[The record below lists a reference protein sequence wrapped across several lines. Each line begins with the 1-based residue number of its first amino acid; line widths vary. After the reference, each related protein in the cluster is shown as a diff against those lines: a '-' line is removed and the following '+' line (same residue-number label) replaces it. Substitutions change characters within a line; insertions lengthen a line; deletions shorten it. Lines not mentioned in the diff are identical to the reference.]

1 LKIHHYLV
9 EFKPMKHRNLTP
21 QILAAL
27 RDTPVVYVQGPRQ
40 SGKSTLVQALRDDG
54 HDAEYLTLDDAG
66 ALAAAERDADGFI
79 SGLPE
84 RVILDEV
91 QRVPD
96 LFRAIKRSVDAKRK
110 PGRFLLT
117 GSAQALVLPKLSE
130 SLAGRMEVLTLWP
143 FSQGEIAGQ
152 REGFVDACFGREFRP
167 GKFSD
172 TGWPALAEKI
182 AAGGY
187 PEMLMRRD
195 AARRQAWFGSYIAT
209 ILERD
214 VRDLANVAGLRDLPR
229 LLRLAASRAMGLL
242 NFADLSRDAA
252 MPQTTL
258 QRYWALFEAT
268 FFVRPL
274 PPWHAN
280 LGLRLVKT
288 PKVLLGDTGLLCHL
302 LGIDAARLRTDDLM
316 TGPALENFVAAELA
330 KQISWSETRPGL
342 FHYRT
347 HTQQEVDFV
356 LEDARGRLV
365 GIEVKK
371 TASPTSGDFKGLR
384 HLAEQTGKRFLRG
397 VLLYTGS
404 TSAAFE
410 TNLHAMPVSAL
421 WQLESAAQTPAA

>member
-1 LKIHHYLV
+1 
-9 EFKPMKHRNLTP
+9 MKRRNLAP
-21 QILAAL
+21 QIMAAL

-40 SGKSTLVQALRDDG
+40 AGKSTLAQSLPGDG
-54 HDAEYLTLDDAG
+54 YDAEYFTLDDA
-66 ALAAAERDADGFI
+66 ATLAAAQSDPDGFI
-79 SGLPE
+79 GGLPE

-91 QRVPD
+91 QRVPE
-96 LFRAIKRSVDAKRK
+96 LFRAIKQSVDARRK

-130 SLAGRMEVLTLWP
+130 SLVGRMEVLTLWP
-143 FSQGEIAGQ
+143 FSQGEIAG
-152 REGFVDACFGREFRP
+152 RHDGFVDACFAREFKP
-167 GKFSD
+167 GTFRD
-172 TGWPALAEKI
+172 TGWPALAGRI
-182 AAGGY
+182 AMGGY
-187 PEMLMRRD
+187 PEVLARTN
-195 AARRQAWFGSYIAT
+195 AARRQAWFGSYITT

-214 VRDLANVAGLRDLPR
+214 VRDLANVSGLRDLPR

-268 FFVRPL
+268 FLVRSL

-302 LGIDAARLRTDDLM
+302 LGLDAGRLQADDLM
-316 TGPALENFVAAELA
+316 TGAALECFAAAELT

-356 LEDARGRLV
+356 LEDARGQLV

-384 HLAEQTGKRFLRG
+384 HLSEQTGKRFLRG

-404 TSAAFE
+404 TSVAFGP
-410 TNLHAMPVSAL
+410 NLHAVPMGAL
-421 WQLESAAQTPAA
+421 WQFEAELAEP

>member
-1 LKIHHYLV
+1 M
-9 EFKPMKHRNLTP
+9 KPRNLTP
-21 QILAAL
+21 LILAAF
-27 RDTPVVYVQGPRQ
+27 RDTPVVHLQGPRQ
-40 SGKSTLVQALRDDG
+40 SGKSTLAQALRDHG
-54 HDAEYLTLDDAG
+54 YGAEYFTLDDASM
-66 ALAAAERDADGFI
+66 LAAAQSDPDGFV

-91 QRVPD
+91 QRVPE
-96 LFRAIKRSVDAKRK
+96 LFRAIKRSVDANRR

-117 GSAQALVLPKLSE
+117 GSAQALVSPKLSE

-143 FSQGEIAGQ
+143 FSQGEIAGR
-152 REGFVDACFGREFRP
+152 REGFVEGCFSREFKP
-167 GKFSD
+167 GKFTD
-172 TGWPALAEKI
+172 TSWPSLAERI

-187 PEMLMRRD
+187 PEVLTRTD
-195 AARRQAWFGSYIAT
+195 ATRRQAWFGSYIT
-209 ILERD
+209 TLLERD
-214 VRDLANVAGLRDLPR
+214 VRDLANVTGLRDLPR

-268 FFVRPL
+268 FLVRSL

-302 LGIDAARLRTDDLM
+302 LGLDAARLQADDLM
-316 TGPALENFVAAELA
+316 TGAVLECFVAGELT
-330 KQISWSETRPGL
+330 KQISWSVTRPGL

-371 TASPTSGDFKGLR
+371 TASPTNSDFKGLR
-384 HLAEQTGKRFLRG
+384 HLSEQTGKKFLRG
-397 VLLYTGS
+397 ILLYTGS
-404 TSAAFE
+404 NNVTFGA
-410 TNLHAMPVSAL
+410 NLHAVPVSAL
-421 WQLESAAQTPAA
+421 WQFEAELAKP

>member
-1 LKIHHYLV
+1 
-9 EFKPMKHRNLTP
+9 MKRRNLTP
-21 QILAAL
+21 HILAAL
-27 RDTPVVYVQGPRQ
+27 RDTPVVYLQGPRQ
-40 SGKSTLVQALRDDG
+40 SGKSTLVQALGDNG
-54 HDAEYLTLDDAG
+54 YDAEYFTLDEA
-66 ALAAAERDADGFI
+66 ATLAAAQSDPDGFVT
-79 SGLPE
+79 GLPE

-91 QRVPD
+91 QRVPE

-117 GSAQALVLPKLSE
+117 GSARALVLPTLSE

-143 FSQGEIAGQ
+143 FSQGEIAGR
-152 REGFVDACFGREFRP
+152 REGFVDACFAREFKP
-167 GKFSD
+167 GGFRD
-172 TGWPALAEKI
+172 TGWSSLAERI
-182 AAGGY
+182 ATGGY
-187 PEMLMRRD
+187 PEVLTRTE
-195 AARRQAWFGSYIAT
+195 AARRQAWFGSYITT

-214 VRDLANVAGLRDLPR
+214 VRDLANITGLRDLPR
-229 LLRLAASRAMGLL
+229 LLRLAASRATGVL

-268 FFVRPL
+268 FLVRAL

-302 LGIDAARLRTDDLM
+302 LGLDAARLRADDLM
-316 TGPALENFVAAELA
+316 VGAALECFVAGELT
-330 KQISWSETRPGL
+330 KQISWSATRPGL

-384 HLAEQTGKRFLRG
+384 HFSEQTGRKFLRG
-397 VLLYTGS
+397 LLLYTGS
-404 TSAAFE
+404 TSLAFGP
-410 TNLHAMPVSAL
+410 NLHALPVSAL
-421 WQLESAAQTPAA
+421 WQLDAKLAGP